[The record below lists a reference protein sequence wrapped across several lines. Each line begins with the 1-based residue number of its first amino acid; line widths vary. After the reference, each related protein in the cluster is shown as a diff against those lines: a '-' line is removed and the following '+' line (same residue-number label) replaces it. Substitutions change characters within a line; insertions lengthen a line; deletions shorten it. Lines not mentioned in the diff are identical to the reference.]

1 MSYTTEIRGYDS
13 QTGRKEENTVRKHN
27 HKCIRT
33 HSEDMRHVQNKDAD
47 RIKVK
52 I

>member
-1 MSYTTEIRGYDS
+1 MSYRTEIRGYDS
-13 QTGRKEENTVRKHN
+13 QNSRKEENTVRKHN
-27 HKCIRT
+27 HKCIHT
-33 HSEDMRHVQNKDAD
+33 NSKDMRHVQNKDTD